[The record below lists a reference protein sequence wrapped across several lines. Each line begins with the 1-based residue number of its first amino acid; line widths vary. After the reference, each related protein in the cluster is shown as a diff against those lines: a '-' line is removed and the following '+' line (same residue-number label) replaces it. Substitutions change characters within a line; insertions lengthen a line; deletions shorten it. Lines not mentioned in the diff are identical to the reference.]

1 MFEDILGKEK
11 EIKKPKNRVNVMPK
25 GLAKAKK
32 DAMKRAMKIRKEL
45 SKVKKEG
52 VSPI

>member
-25 GLAKAKK
+25 GLAKAKV
-32 DAMKRAMKIRKEL
+32 DSDIKRTTYNN
-45 SKVKKEG
+45 SF
-52 VSPI
+52 PI